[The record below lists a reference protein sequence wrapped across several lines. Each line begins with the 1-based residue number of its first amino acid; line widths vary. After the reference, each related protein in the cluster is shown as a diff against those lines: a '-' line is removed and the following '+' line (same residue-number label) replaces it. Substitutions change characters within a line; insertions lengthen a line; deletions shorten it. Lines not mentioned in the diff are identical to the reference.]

1 MGLLMDILLI
11 ILAIILPPIPVFLR
25 TGCSQQLLLC
35 IILTLLGWIPG
46 ASPFPAA
53 ACNRAC

>member
-1 MGLLMDILLI
+1 MGLLMDILLV

-46 ASPFPAA
+46 TSPFPAA
-53 ACNRAC
+53 ARLT